1 MDSNFNGKKMDR
13 ALLKKQST
21 DNAVEEIKNRLD
33 IIETVSEHIVLK
45 KSGRNY
51 WGLCPFHKEKTP
63 SFSVNAEK
71 GIYKCFGCGEG
82 GDSISFLMKVNN
94 TSFWETMVML
104 AQKFNIELP
113 EAGVT
118 SESSEYKKQIL
129 EINKYAA
136 EFYKKMLLEN
146 KEAKNYL
153 LKRGINETIIEE
165 FSLGFAP
172 VSADELIKKYDKDI
186 LQKIGLLSFKNRI
199 IIPIQDEKGNFI
211 AFGARAMA
219 DSQGP
224 KYLNSPESPVFNK
237 SRSLF
242 GLYQAKDSIKE
253 LDSVILMEG
262 YFDVISAHSHGLANV
277 VATLGTALT
286 EQHIRIVAR
295 YSESRRIYLAFD
307 SDEAGVNA
315 TNRGAEIIKSAFS
328 GLGEIRHFD
337 ENFADSTVKQDRT
350 ACEIRVITTNT
361 GKDPDEFLRE
371 HGAEAYKE
379 LINSAPLLIDYQ
391 INRII
396 NLNEKISSPQDKAKL
411 GKEVIPLLSEIRN
424 SIIRNEYIKLV
435 AGRLSIDEESL
446 NIEVRKNL
454 QKVTYPQANKN
465 GLLFKNQEEK
475 YVLAQKNLLS
485 LYFLNNEKFAPLCI
499 NNYIK
504 EVELSDTHLN
514 LIKKHIDEI
523 IDEFNDSDKLFKE
536 LLNKLAENEEA
547 KKVLTDLIYR
557 VEDKKDL
564 NFELLEQYL
573 TDHILYLKTYQVSE
587 RQKQLRASYYADNND
602 DTSSELHQQKVKE
615 LISERR
621 L

>member
-1 MDSNFNGKKMDR
+1 MDR